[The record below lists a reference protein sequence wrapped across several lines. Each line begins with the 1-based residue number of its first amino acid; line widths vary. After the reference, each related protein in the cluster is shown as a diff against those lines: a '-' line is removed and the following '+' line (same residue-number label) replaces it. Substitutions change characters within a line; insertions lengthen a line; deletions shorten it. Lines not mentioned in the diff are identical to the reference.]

1 MLFYSYF
8 CDSWFSVHSQEDWG
22 DCFFLTMPN
31 SSYHSKCSVSVT
43 GGMVGGA
50 GSQLWGRSMSF
61 RSPSACPLLT
71 GPAGEVLGID
81 IPLDSLGF
89 QLNSDFSLS
98 PRAAAKISD
107 GSQYYVL
114 LIITD
119 GVISDMTQTKE
130 AIVSVSLR
138 RVWQEEV
145 TVNNCPGVE
154 ILPYVQANKSG
165 CQFHGCSQWTQDFWI
180 KSKGEIGRASC
191 RERV

>member
-1 MLFYSYF
+1 
-8 CDSWFSVHSQEDWG
+8 
-22 DCFFLTMPN
+22 
-31 SSYHSKCSVSVT
+31 
-43 GGMVGGA
+43 MVGGA

-180 KSKGEIGRASC
+180 KSKGVWEGRSFQTEETAWTKSL
-191 RERV
+191 

>member
-1 MLFYSYF
+1 
-8 CDSWFSVHSQEDWG
+8 
-22 DCFFLTMPN
+22 
-31 SSYHSKCSVSVT
+31 
-43 GGMVGGA
+43 
-50 GSQLWGRSMSF
+50 MSF

-154 ILPYVQANKSG
+154 ILPYVQANKSACPTITDAG
-165 CQFHGCSQWTQDFWI
+165 RRHGTPSETKVFISHGSNSSQSI
-180 KSKGEIGRASC
+180 SIS
-191 RERV
+191 

>member
-1 MLFYSYF
+1 
-8 CDSWFSVHSQEDWG
+8 
-22 DCFFLTMPN
+22 
-31 SSYHSKCSVSVT
+31 
-43 GGMVGGA
+43 
-50 GSQLWGRSMSF
+50 MSF
-61 RSPSACPLLT
+61 RSPSPCPLLT
-71 GPAGEVLGID
+71 GPAVDVLGTD

-89 QLNSDFSLS
+89 QLNSDLSLS

-138 RVWQEEV
+138 RVRQGGV

-154 ILPYVQANKSG
+154 ILPYMQANKSG
-165 CQFHGCSQWTQDFWI
+165 CQFHECWQWTQTSG
-180 KSKGEIGRASC
+180 SKAKVRGTSLAVQWLRLNTSTAGGMSSIPGRGIEIPHATIPSNSNSSTISIGSGSLSSTSQKIMC
-191 RERV
+191 